1 MDDHGEIL
9 NLLAD
14 YADAIDR
21 KDWTKLESAI
31 FADAIDLDFV
41 TWKATTPAEAVAHI
55 RTAIDR
61 CASTQHLLGTSRI
74 DVDGDIARAH
84 TYVRAFHVGRGA
96 LQVRILLEEDLSRFP
111 LHEDCRGEIARDLG
125 LPPTCE

>member
-41 TWKATTPAEAVAHI
+41 TWKATTPAEAVEQIHSGTLTDAK
-55 RTAIDR
+55 TAL
-61 CASTQHLLGTSRI
+61 CLLLAAQRLG
-74 DVDGDIARAH
+74 
-84 TYVRAFHVGRGA
+84 VGGPA
-96 LQVRILLEEDLSRFP
+96 
-111 LHEDCRGEIARDLG
+111 
-125 LPPTCE
+125 